1 MVEMALDIST
11 MIKASW
17 DTVEEKTPMFL
28 NHNWKA
34 SRVKGENLKNRNKT
48 RRRNQ
53 RRKRRRE
60 KRKGRWKEE
69 GGRGGG
75 EILSRNL
82 GVSGGQRDP
91 GNRPK

>member
-17 DTVEEKTPMFL
+17 ETVEEKTPMFL

-48 RRRNQ
+48 RRRNK

-60 KRKGRWKEE
+60 KEEE
-69 GGRGGG
+69 GEVERGRRKRRR
-75 EILSRNL
+75 RNIIKEFR
-82 GVSGGQRDP
+82 GFRGSK
-91 GNRPK
+91 RPWK